1 MSVLDN
7 LNEQQLEAVKT
18 FYGPVLILAGAGSG
32 KTRVITRRIA
42 YGMEQGVIT
51 ADNFLAVT
59 FTNKAAGEMQKRV
72 AELTG
77 LEGRHL
83 WIKTFHSACAMILRR
98 DGELVGLSRFFS
110 IYDSKDQLKIIKEII
125 KENGTLP
132 DDITPKRYQTV
143 ISNAKSMGIGHKQL
157 EMKSSS
163 FEQEF
168 IYVYEAYE
176 TKLRES
182 NGVDFDDLL
191 FMTVRLF
198 AENEQIRKIY
208 ANKFKFIMVDEYQDT
223 NHIQY
228 KLIRLL
234 TLDHDN
240 ICVVG
245 DDDQSIYNWRGADIS
260 NILNFEK
267 DYPQTKVIKLEQ
279 NYRSTQHILHAAAAV
294 IENNDQRIGKNIW
307 SDISSGDKPQAIA
320 FENGYDEAR
329 EVISTVTDKL
339 GAGIDPQEIAIFYR
353 TNRQSRLFEENLIKK
368 GITYQLVGGT
378 KFYERKEIKDFLAYL
393 ILAVNGADLTAFKRA
408 IAIPAKGIG
417 PKSVERILRFARLNG
432 ITPVQA
438 ALRSDEI
445 AEVKAKKAKQN
456 LHKFGQLLKQVAAA
470 PTPLEAFQIIF
481 DEAGFEKL
489 YETEEDRLENID
501 ELKNSILN
509 WFETH
514 RDGSLEDFMTDVAL
528 LGSID
533 LPEGD
538 QSGIQLMTIHN
549 SKGLEFD
556 VVFLTGLEDGLFPH
570 FLSEEDDDNVEE
582 ERRLFYV
589 GVTRARTELFLT
601 YAEERSKFGRTE
613 YNDKSRF
620 LDELPDDLI
629 EEQTFTSKR
638 TFYSEK
644 TVSRKVS
651 QSFLKGD
658 QVIHPEYGIGEVIEK
673 IDTGTMAS
681 VRVDFHGEICSF
693 IEKFSQLKKLP

>member
-7 LNEQQLEAVKT
+7 LNNQQLEAVKT
-18 FYGPVLILAGAGSG
+18 FYGPLLILAGAGSG

-42 YGMEQGVIT
+42 YGMEQRVIT
-51 ADNFLAVT
+51 PDNFLAVT

-72 AELTG
+72 TELTG

-98 DGELVGLSRFFS
+98 DGEFVGLSRFFS

-132 DDITPKRYQTV
+132 TDITPKRYQAV
-143 ISNAKSMGIGHKQL
+143 ISNAKSQGIGYKQL
-157 EMKSSS
+157 EMKGSS

-168 IYVYEAYE
+168 IYVYEAYD

-182 NGVDFDDLL
+182 KGVDFDDLL
-191 FMTVRLF
+191 FLTVRLF
-198 AENEQIRKIY
+198 AENEKIRKIY
-208 ANKFKFIMVDEYQDT
+208 ANKFEFIMVDEYQDT

-228 KLIRLL
+228 KLIKLL
-234 TLDHDN
+234 TMDHDN

-260 NILNFEK
+260 NILNFEQ
-267 DYPQTKVIKLEQ
+267 DYPNTKVIKLEQ
-279 NYRSTQHILHAAAAV
+279 NYRSTQNILNVAAAV
-294 IENNDQRIGKNIW
+294 IQNNEERIGKNIW
-307 SDISSGDKPQAIA
+307 SEIDSGDKPLSIA

-329 EVISTVTDKL
+329 EIISIVIDKL
-339 GAGIDPQEIAIFYR
+339 SEGINPREIAIFYR
-353 TNRQSRLFEENLIKK
+353 TNRQSRLFEENLIKN

-393 ILAVNGADLTAFKRA
+393 ILAVNGSDLTAFKRA
-408 IAIPAKGIG
+408 IAVPAKGIG
-417 PKSVERILRFARLNG
+417 PKSVERILNFARLNR

-438 ALRSDEI
+438 TLRSDEI
-445 AEVKAKKAKQN
+445 IEVKAKKAKQN
-456 LHKFGQLLKQVAAA
+456 LKKFGQLLQQVASTR
-470 PTPLEAFQIIF
+470 TPIESFQIIF
-481 DEAGFEKL
+481 DEAGFEKF

-509 WFETH
+509 WFELHQNGT
-514 RDGSLEDFMTDVAL
+514 LEDFMTDVAL

-556 VVFLTGLEDGLFPH
+556 LVFLTGLEDGLFPH
-570 FLSEEDDDNVEE
+570 FLSEEDDQNVEE

-601 YAEERSKFGRTE
+601 HAEERSKFGRTE
-613 YNDKSRF
+613 YNEKSRF
-620 LDELPDDLI
+620 LEELPDALI
-629 EEQTFTSKR
+629 EERESKSSRSFFSSSSDFKKVSLTFT
-638 TFYSEK
+638 
-644 TVSRKVS
+644 
-651 QSFLKGD
+651 KGD
-658 QVIHPEYGIGEVIEK
+658 QVIHPEYGIGEIIERS
-673 IDTGTMAS
+673 DTGTMIS

-693 IEKFSQLKKLP
+693 IEKFSKLKKL